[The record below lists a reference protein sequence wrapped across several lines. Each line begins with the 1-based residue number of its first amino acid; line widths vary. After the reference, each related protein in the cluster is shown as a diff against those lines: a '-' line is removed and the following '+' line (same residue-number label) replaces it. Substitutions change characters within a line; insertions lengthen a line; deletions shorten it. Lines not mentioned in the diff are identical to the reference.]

1 MKKVERINIIMRYI
15 NNRAHF
21 TISEIMQEFNISRS
35 TAIRDIREIEA
46 MGMPLVAEVGRDGGY
61 FVMNNSVLPTVRF
74 TDNEIKALFIAFM
87 ATRNLQL
94 PYLKSRHS
102 LAEKLLGLIS
112 QNQQDDLVLLNQI
125 LLFEGTNP
133 HNPDLLDLSDL
144 PHPMLEQ
151 LIQILLVDC
160 YLVVSVEEGREIKSY
175 PIYLMRLYREKSSWQ
190 IEGFDLEEEKRRIIP
205 VDNLTDVKPY
215 PEKKRISKKKIV
227 EQLSKQEEAINLVLE
242 LGPKA
247 IAQFKKYH
255 PLKITISYTN
265 PYQTTAILKTFIN
278 VHHPDELA
286 EVTNWLLFLGGD
298 IKVRDIPKEV
308 VGGLQERVNVLGD
321 K

>member
-21 TISEIMQEFNISRS
+21 TISEIMREFNISRS

-87 ATRNLQL
+87 ATRNQQL
-94 PYLKSRHS
+94 PYLKSRQS

-112 QNQQDDLVLLNQI
+112 ENQQDDLVLLNQI

-151 LIQILLVDC
+151 LIQILLKDSH
-160 YLVVSVEEGREIKSY
+160 LVVSVEEGREIKSY
-175 PIYLMRLYREKSSWQ
+175 PICCTY
-190 IEGFDLEEEKRRIIP
+190 IAKRAHGKLKA
-205 VDNLTDVKPY
+205 LT
-215 PEKKRISKKKIV
+215 
-227 EQLSKQEEAINLVLE
+227 
-242 LGPKA
+242 
-247 IAQFKKYH
+247 
-255 PLKITISYTN
+255 
-265 PYQTTAILKTFIN
+265 
-278 VHHPDELA
+278 
-286 EVTNWLLFLGGD
+286 
-298 IKVRDIPKEV
+298 
-308 VGGLQERVNVLGD
+308 
-321 K
+321 